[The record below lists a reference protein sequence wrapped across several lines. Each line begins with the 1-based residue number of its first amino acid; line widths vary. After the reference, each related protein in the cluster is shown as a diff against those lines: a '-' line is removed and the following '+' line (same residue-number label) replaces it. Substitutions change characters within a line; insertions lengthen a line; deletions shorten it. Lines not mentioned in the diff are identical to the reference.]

1 MNETIEEYLVATSYS
16 EFSEEIFRAG
26 WMSPSP
32 EILSLYTLWLKE
44 KIRLFH
50 NQKKLERDE
59 LYTTQEEMQTITA
72 AFHLAIEESSKEKEQ
87 ENENPDCL

>member
-1 MNETIEEYLVATSYS
+1 MNETIDEYLVATSYS

-44 KIRLFH
+44 DIRLFR
-50 NQKKLERDE
+50 RDE
-59 LYTTQEEMQTITA
+59 LCTNKEEMKTIIA